1 MKQGYLSQPDF
12 FEGALR
18 DQLLAPLFKQFSVL
32 EMESKFTIRRP
43 RYAGQQLDRVDKFMD
58 YSIASLMAPE
68 RATEFKKLLDL
79 SRLLFFVPFEI
90 NKKAALNL

>member
-1 MKQGYLSQPDF
+1 MRQGYLSQPEF
-12 FEGALR
+12 FERALR

-32 EMESKFTIRRP
+32 EMEGKFTIRRP

-68 RATEFKKLLDL
+68 RANEFKKLLEL
-79 SRLLFFVPFEI
+79 SRLLFFIPFEI